1 MKVKVENLER
11 YTATLTVEEITTL
24 RKCCNLLQVLNEALP
39 YNEDVDKAFYYM
51 TNILDSIS
59 SNSLFF
65 AEFLAKEKTKEKEI
79 S

>member
-11 YTATLTVEEITTL
+11 HAATLTVEEITVL
-24 RKCCNLLQVLNEALP
+24 RKCCNLLQVLNEAVP
-39 YNEDVDKAFYYM
+39 YNEDVDEAFHYM

-59 SNSLFF
+59 SNSLFL
-65 AEFLAKEKTKEKEI
+65 AEFLVKEKTKEKEI

>member
-11 YTATLTVEEITTL
+11 HTVTLTVEEITAF
-24 RKCCNLLQVLNEALP
+24 RKCCNLLQMLNEAVP
-39 YNEDVDKAFYYM
+39 YNEDVDEAFYYM

-59 SNSLFF
+59 SNSLFL
-65 AEFLAKEKTKEKEI
+65 AEFLVKEKTKEKEI